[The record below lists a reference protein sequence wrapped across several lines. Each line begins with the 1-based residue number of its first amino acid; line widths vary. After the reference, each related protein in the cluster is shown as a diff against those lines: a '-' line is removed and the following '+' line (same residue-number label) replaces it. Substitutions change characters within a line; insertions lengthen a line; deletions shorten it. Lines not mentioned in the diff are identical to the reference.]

1 MDDVLGVKD
10 EEHIPGE
17 VIYEYFRRYA
27 EKHDLSRRIE
37 FGQKVMV
44 AEELQAG

>member
-17 VIYEYFRRYA
+17 VIYEYFGRYA
-27 EKHDLSRRIE
+27 EKHDLTRRIE
-37 FGQKVMV
+37 
-44 AEELQAG
+44 